1 MKEFI
6 DKLISRLNKK
16 ARWVAYSAWDRDI
29 GMTHKVVP
37 FSDLREIV
45 NELAEE
51 YKGKKVNSD
60 LISRSETIKELNEI
74 YLDNPWDDK
83 EDILEKAIGIVE
95 HINCSINASIDCSTK
110 VSEMP
115 TGSEDCCEW
124 VLIDYEA
131 NVYDTTCRNPHILLE
146 GSPTDNSYEFCPYC
160 GKKIKVAPY
169 TEGE

>member
-6 DKLISRLNKK
+6 DKLISRLEEVKEKHQPTINGKTTM
-16 ARWVAYSAWDRDI
+16 RDLEVYKMTI
-29 GMTHKVVP
+29 GYVK
-37 FSDLREIV
+37 EIV

-51 YKGKKVNSD
+51 YKGKYVGIGAFEQVRCERD
-60 LISRSETIKELNEI
+60 IAIEQLHELGYEFGQ
-74 YLDNPWDDK
+74 K
-83 EDILEKAIGIVE
+83 
-95 HINCSINASIDCSTK
+95 IDK

-124 VLIDYEA
+124 RLIDYEA

>member
-6 DKLISRLNKK
+6 DKLIERLEE
-16 ARWVAYSAWDRDI
+16 REVQAYAKMDGGVTYQAYRNAI
-29 GMTHKVVP
+29 
-37 FSDLREIV
+37 EIV
-45 NELAEE
+45 IELAEE
-51 YKGKKVNSD
+51 YK
-60 LISRSETIKELNEI
+60 
-74 YLDNPWDDK
+74 
-83 EDILEKAIGIVE
+83 
-95 HINCSINASIDCSTK
+95 
-110 VSEMP
+110 VSEMS

-124 VLIDYEA
+124 RLIDYEA

>member
-6 DKLISRLNKK
+6 DKLIERLEELKK
-16 ARWVAYSAWDRDI
+16 EAYEKWDGGASFGAYAMSI
-29 GMTHKVVP
+29 
-37 FSDLREIV
+37 EIV
-45 NELAEE
+45 NQLAEE
-51 YKGKKVNSD
+51 FA
-60 LISRSETIKELNEI
+60 
-74 YLDNPWDDK
+74 P
-83 EDILEKAIGIVE
+83 DINVG
-95 HINCSINASIDCSTK
+95 TK

-124 VLIDYEA
+124 RLIDYDA

>member
-6 DKLISRLNKK
+6 DKLISELKEEHERCINRYGVVGGNKPAMEVK
-16 ARWVAYSAWDRDI
+16 QCMV
-29 GMTHKVVP
+29 
-37 FSDLREIV
+37 IV

-51 YKGKKVNSD
+51 YK
-60 LISRSETIKELNEI
+60 
-74 YLDNPWDDK
+74 
-83 EDILEKAIGIVE
+83 
-95 HINCSINASIDCSTK
+95 
-110 VSEMP
+110 VSEIP

-124 VLIDYEA
+124 RLIDYEA

>member
-1 MKEFI
+1 MCTIFADVERIRCNMKEFI

-45 NELAEE
+45 NQLAEE
-51 YKGKKVNSD
+51 YK
-60 LISRSETIKELNEI
+60 
-74 YLDNPWDDK
+74 
-83 EDILEKAIGIVE
+83 
-95 HINCSINASIDCSTK
+95 
-110 VSEMP
+110 
-115 TGSEDCCEW
+115 EDCCECKH
-124 VLIDYEA
+124 DYKFISDKYKVETGCGYTF
-131 NVYDTTCRNPHILLE
+131 YDLHHAEPFK
-146 GSPTDNSYEFCPYC
+146 FCPYC